1 MEVIFSRGI
10 YLPELDFWMDSRR
23 KQEVSLISHGHSDHT
38 ARHQSPILTPNTR
51 LLLSDYLSR
60 SDPVTLE
67 YHEPLETENIP

>member
-1 MEVIFSRGI
+1 MNVIFDRGV
-10 YLPELDFWMDSRR
+10 YLPELDFWMDCRR

-38 ARHQSPILTPNTR
+38 ARHRRPILTPNTR

-67 YHEPLETENIP
+67 PAIDLASW